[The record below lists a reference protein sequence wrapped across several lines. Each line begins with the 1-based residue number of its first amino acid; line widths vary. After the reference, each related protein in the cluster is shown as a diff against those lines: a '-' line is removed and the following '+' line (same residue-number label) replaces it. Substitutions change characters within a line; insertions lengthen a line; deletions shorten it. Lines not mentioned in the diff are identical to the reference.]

1 MTHVAC
7 RLTAKNRDRLRN
19 NTLGNR
25 VWATFIYLF
34 SYSWGLGFTMRVFPG
49 SISWMVVFW
58 GGGEVVRGM
67 NECLHSPRLGPVC
80 PRAGL
85 HGASD
90 QQLDS
95 VSSQL
100 VIQLRGPGRAG
111 GPATPAHPVDGGPPT
126 PSNQP
131 SSRRQFTR
139 PQLRRPRRG
148 VHPPSSRPSA
158 AVEFETIPPATAP
171 RLLTRSPLQC
181 DCRFD
186 AAPFTFCFTALVL
199 L

>member
-7 RLTAKNRDRLRN
+7 RLTAKNRDQLRN
-19 NTLGNR
+19 PTLGNR
-25 VWATFIYLF
+25 VCATFIYLF

-58 GGGEVVRGM
+58 GGEVVRGM

-100 VIQLRGPGRAG
+100 VIQLRGPGQAG
-111 GPATPAHPVDGGPPT
+111 GRSSHASLPCRRRAAAAVQPTLVASAIYRAAAAPAAAG
-126 PSNQP
+126 
-131 SSRRQFTR
+131 
-139 PQLRRPRRG
+139 
-148 VHPPSSRPSA
+148 RPSA
-158 AVEFETIPPATAP
+158 VVPPV
-171 RLLTRSPLQC
+171 RCGR
-181 DCRFD
+181 
-186 AAPFTFCFTALVL
+186 V
-199 L
+199 